1 MKAETEYFMSL
12 GTRNTL
18 LIADLQHKH
27 RLARCGKVAFTMER
41 MATPLGTLVLEREFH
56 ICLPQPHRKTSAFAI
71 LHARLWEQ
79 YCSMGFRR
87 LETPNN
93 PDWIQIIIEI

>member
-1 MKAETEYFMSL
+1 MSL

-27 RLARCGKVAFTMER
+27 RLALCGKVAFTMER

-71 LHARLWEQ
+71 LHARLGDQWEFE
-79 YCSMGFRR
+79 GWKIP
-87 LETPNN
+87 T
-93 PDWIQIIIEI
+93 IQIGYK